1 MSQEEAPKEW
11 TAFLGHHALV
21 FVTLRSKSREDALK
35 TVQDIDSIGSFCP
48 VCHGSGITSTDSRRS
63 VDSLTSTEALGLLS
77 ENARQ
82 AKESLNAFRKNIID
96 KVSRDRQP
104 TGPSIA

>member
-35 TVQDIDSIGSFCP
+35 TVQDIDLIGSFCP
-48 VCHGSGITSTDSRRS
+48 VCHGSGITSTNSRMS
-63 VDSLTSTEALGLLS
+63 VESLTSNEALGLLS
-77 ENARQ
+77 ENAKQ
-82 AKESLNAFRKNIID
+82 AKESLDAFRKTILD
-96 KVSRDRQP
+96 KVTRVRQP
-104 TGPSIA
+104 TSSSIA